1 MMFRNGKNLKVALS
15 FMVILA
21 LGVTVFLPAGHAQ
34 EEDENG
40 EVAFSDVP
48 TDHWA
53 YEDIQYLAERGIITG
68 LPGGTYEGDEPI
80 TRYQVANL
88 VARTVRYLQ
97 NNQGATGQQDLSTL
111 EDLVYKLSERVDS
124 TSQASEDLQ
133 SRVNNLESQVQELR
147 ATSGGPENYDQLV
160 NRSENNFIL
169 GVTGVVL
176 GAGALAWTIL
186 IG

>member
-1 MMFRNGKNLKVALS
+1 MMFRDRKRLKLALS
-15 FMVILA
+15 FLVILA
-21 LGVTVFLPAGHAQ
+21 LGVTVFLPAGYAQ
-34 EEDENG
+34 EEEEEEG

-53 YEDIQYLAERGIITG
+53 YEDIEYLAERGIITG
-68 LPGGTYEGDEPI
+68 LPGGTYDGDEPI

-97 NNQGATGQQDLSTL
+97 DNEGATGQQDLSTL

-124 TSQASEDLQ
+124 ASDTSEDLQ
-133 SRVNNLESQVQELR
+133 SRVNNLESQVQELS
-147 ATSGGPENYDQLV
+147 ASSGPEDYDQLV

-169 GVTGVVL
+169 GVAGIVL

-186 IG
+186 ID